1 MRLFFVFLLGL
12 IIGCAGGPTHAGP
25 ASGPTREV
33 AAVELAS
40 KTVALVEPDDGDVRL
55 YCSGVWVGPKTIL
68 TAHHCV
74 ADHQTGDLVAFV
86 TRDDVLDRDGR
97 EHLRTVRPSA
107 LVVTDEAHDLALLC
121 SRDAFGHGI
130 ATFGAR
136 PVPGAFAQAMGHP
149 MGLWFSYSSGDVAAV
164 RTTTAGLE
172 SAITWIQATVPI
184 SPGNSGGGLFDAQG
198 DLIGIASRARTGRAQ
213 LLNLFVPIEYAL
225 PLPRCT

>member
-12 IIGCAGGPTHAGP
+12 IVGCAGGPTRAP
-25 ASGPTREV
+25 ASGPSREV
-33 AAVELAS
+33 TAVELAS
-40 KTVALVEPDDGDVRL
+40 KTIALIEPADGEVRL

-74 ADHQTGDLVAFV
+74 AEQKLGDLVTFV
-86 TRDDVLDRDGR
+86 TRDDVLDRDGK

-121 SRDAFGHGI
+121 SRDQPPHGI
-130 ATFGAR
+130 ATFGGL
-136 PVPGAFAQAMGHP
+136 PVAGSFAQAMGHP
-149 MGLWFSYSSGDVAAV
+149 MGLWFSYSSGDIAAV
-164 RTTTAGLE
+164 RTTNAGLE
-172 SAITWIQATVPI
+172 SPITWIQATVPI
-184 SPGNSGGGLFDAQG
+184 SPGNSGGGLFNAAG

-225 PLPRCT
+225 PLPHCM